1 MRALYLRGNDGAP
14 ISDHVMLL
22 EDLCALLRTKPPA
35 PGALLQLDFKEN
47 QGPIDAATI
56 AAFNAAVTPV
66 ARNMILSSGE
76 ANSVKAL
83 AKDTPGLHIGHD
95 PCHAGAIERLR
106 ASRDYPAFVAGA
118 LAALPAGMVYLDH
131 ALVLVAAEDGF
142 DLVAAFHD
150 AGRRVDAYTIRGA
163 DSAGLAA
170 ARRLLA
176 ARVDQITTDDPEG
189 LAAALA

>member
-1 MRALYLRGNDGAP
+1 
-14 ISDHVMLL
+14 
-22 EDLCALLRTKPPA
+22 LCALLRTKPPA

-95 PCHAGAIERLR
+95 PCHQGALGRLAETKDFAG
-106 ASRDYPAFVAGA
+106 FVASAITDAPNAGMIYLA
-118 LAALPAGMVYLDH
+118 YPMVLAAG
-131 ALVLVAAEDGF
+131 
-142 DLVAAFHD
+142 D
-150 AGRRVDAYTIRGA
+150 AGIDVVAMFHAANRRVDAYTIKTA
-163 DSAGLAA
+163 DEETLIVVQ
-170 ARRLLA
+170 RLL
-176 ARVDQITTDDPEG
+176 
-189 LAAALA
+189 